1 MRLKQMQLDQ
11 FPFVTFDKIRYRD
24 TDRQGHVNNAVFG
37 TYFETGR
44 VELLYNANNGFLS
57 PDCSF
62 VVAKVTLE
70 LIQEIHWPGKVDIGT
85 GILRIGN
92 SSLVVGANL
101 YQDGKLVATSETI
114 VVQVNNET
122 HRSQVLLEASKD
134 RLNAYLLVQN
144 EEN

>member
-57 PDCSF
+57 TDCSF

-114 VVQVNNET
+114 VVQVNNKT
-122 HRSQVLLEASKD
+122 HRSQVLLEASKEH
-134 RLNAYLLVQN
+134 LHAYLLVQD
-144 EEN
+144 EN